1 MACQDEHLG
10 DSRFWSFELSIG
22 TDDRL
27 LWRIHPVDAIWKKE
41 RRDLEKLGLAVDGTL
56 EIKVPKSVQVISS
69 NATSS
74 PVFELEAYSWKI
86 GGVGQRPGLKLEF
99 R

>member
-1 MACQDEHLG
+1 MGCQDEHLG

-27 LWRIHPVDAIWKKE
+27 RWRIHPVDAIRKKE
-41 RRDLEKLGLAVDGTL
+41 MRGLEKLGLAVDGTL

-74 PVFELEAYSWKI
+74 PALEFGAYSWKI
-86 GGVGQRPGLKLEF
+86 GGVSQRPELKLKF